1 MEKKVAPF
9 KIRKGLR
16 QRDHLSPIL
25 FNLVGDVL
33 NKMIKKVV
41 VKNML
46 MTHFFSLL
54 VIKQLL
60 ETLNLF
66 GEIY

>member
-1 MEKKVAPF
+1 
-9 KIRKGLR
+9 
-16 QRDHLSPIL
+16 
-25 FNLVGDVL
+25 
-33 NKMIKKVV
+33 MIKKVV